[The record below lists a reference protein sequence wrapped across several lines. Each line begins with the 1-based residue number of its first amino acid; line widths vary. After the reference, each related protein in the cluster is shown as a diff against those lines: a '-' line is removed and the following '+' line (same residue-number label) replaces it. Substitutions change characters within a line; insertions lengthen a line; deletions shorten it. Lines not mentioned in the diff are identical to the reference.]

1 MAKLRTY
8 FRWLI
13 VLLSACIVCLIV
25 LFIALLSVN
34 QPILD
39 KHEEI
44 EYLTVYLSDDNNE
57 MSKIEEI
64 DSILIVGGTIKTK
77 LSKEALI
84 DTGLLNSSMLNGSS
98 KKIDYL
104 NPFLNYIGAFGWN
117 LIETNNEVLLFSRS
131 VQL

>member
-44 EYLTVYLSDDNNE
+44 EYLTVYLCDDNNE

-64 DSILIVGGTIKTK
+64 DSILIAGGTIKTK
-77 LSKEALI
+77 LTKEALI

-98 KKIDYL
+98 KIDYL
-104 NPFLNYIGAFGWN
+104 NSFLNYIGAFGWN
-117 LIETNNEVLLFSRS
+117 LIETNHEVLLFSRS
-131 VQL
+131 V

>member
-44 EYLTVYLSDDNNE
+44 EYLTVYLCDDNNE

-64 DSILIVGGTIKTK
+64 DSILIAGGTIKTK
-77 LSKEALI
+77 LTKEALI

-98 KKIDYL
+98 KIDYL
-104 NPFLNYIGAFGWN
+104 NSFLNYIGAFGWN

-131 VQL
+131 V